1 VAISQADRKLLWGR
15 AHNRC
20 ALCRRPLTADA
31 ESPLLAGLI
40 LGEEAHIIAR
50 AADGPRG
57 VVEERRDID
66 GYANLILLCPEDHK
80 RVDDQPDVYTVQAL
94 RTAKAEHERWAEER
108 IDGVPGFEPIKVH
121 KGADEDS
128 IPFDPITTGSQAW
141 NIVSGVQMY
150 NLMPLDDAHAED
162 RVDAADAFL
171 EAAKDWGEI
180 SAELDSLSQIREV
193 QRSLKSLLE
202 DLWAKDLFAW
212 GRRLTRTVSGGVMP
226 PSRWTVA
233 ELIVMAAEDVLAG
246 GDAEEDAPA
255 EDTTAH

>member
-1 VAISQADRKLLWGR
+1 MRISQADRKLLWGR

-20 ALCRRPLTADA
+20 ALCKRPLTANAD
-31 ESPLLAGLI
+31 SPALAGLV

-50 AADGPRG
+50 APAGPRG
-57 VVEERRDID
+57 RAEERKDID

-94 RTAKAEHERWAEER
+94 RSTKAEHEKWAEAR
-108 IDGVPGFEPIKVH
+108 IDGVPGFEPIKVQT
-121 KGADEDS
+121 GADEDS

-141 NIVSGVQMY
+141 NLVSGVQMY
-150 NLMPLDDAHAED
+150 DLMPLNDTHSDD
-162 RVDAADAFL
+162 RVDAADTFL

-180 SAELDSLSQIREV
+180 SSDLDSLTQIREA

-226 PSRWTVA
+226 PSSWTVA
-233 ELIVMAAEDVLAG
+233 ELVVMATEDVLADQG
-246 GDAEEDAPA
+246 VQTNERAD
-255 EDTTAH
+255 DTPQS

>member
-1 VAISQADRKLLWGR
+1 MTISQADRKLLWGR

-20 ALCRRPLTADA
+20 ALCKRPLTADA

-50 AADGPRG
+50 ALDGPRG
-57 VVEERRDID
+57 GIEERRDID
-66 GYANLILLCPEDHK
+66 GYSILILLCPEDHK
-80 RVDDQPDVYTVQAL
+80 RVDDQPDIHTVQAL
-94 RTAKAEHERWAEER
+94 RTAKAEHEKWAEAR

-128 IPFDPITTGSQAW
+128 IPFDPITSGSQVW
-141 NIVSGVQMY
+141 NLVSGVQMY
-150 NLMPLDDAHAED
+150 NLIPLDDAHAED

-171 EAAKDWGEI
+171 ETAKDWGEI
-180 SAELDSLSQIREV
+180 SSDLDSLSQIREA

-202 DLWAKDLFAW
+202 DLWAKNLFAW
-212 GRRLTRTVSGGVMP
+212 GRRLTRTVSGGVAP

-233 ELIVMAAEDVLAG
+233 ELVVLAAEDVLPGEGAQ
-246 GDAEEDAPA
+246 EHSPRN
-255 EDTTAH
+255 DTTS